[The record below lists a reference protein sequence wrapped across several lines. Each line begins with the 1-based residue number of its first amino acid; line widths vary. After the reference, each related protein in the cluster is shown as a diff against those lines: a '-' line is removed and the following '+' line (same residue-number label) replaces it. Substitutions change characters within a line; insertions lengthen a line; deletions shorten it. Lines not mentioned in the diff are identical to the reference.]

1 MASGVAAG
9 ARPGRRRAP
18 LDRWALLAVPGV
30 GFLLVFFGY
39 PLLEL
44 VLVSVR
50 DPGPENYLIFAE
62 SPVYARVLAT
72 TFRTALVVTAI
83 CLLLGYPYAYM
94 LHRSSRRTAAVLAAL
109 VLLPFWSSLLV
120 RTYAWVVL
128 LQDSGV
134 INGLLTSL
142 GLIGSPLPLIRNTL
156 GVTLGM
162 SQILLPFM
170 VLPLWAAMRRIDWDL
185 TRAAAGMGAGP
196 FTAFRRVFLPL
207 SLPGVYAGSLLVFVL
222 ALGFY
227 ITPAVLGSPRDALL
241 SELVVNQV
249 TRQLQFGVGSALGV
263 VLLVATLLVL
273 AVGSRFAN
281 VGRAVG
287 YEDS

>member
-1 MASGVAAG
+1 MASGLAG
-9 ARPGRRRAP
+9 GRPRRAP
-18 LDRWALLAVPGV
+18 LLDRWALLALPGLL
-30 GFLLVFFGY
+30 FLTVFFGY

-44 VLVSVR
+44 LIRSLT
-50 DPGPENYLIFAE
+50 DPSPANYAIFVE
-62 SPVYARVLAT
+62 SPVYARVLVT
-72 TFRTALVVTAI
+72 TFRTALLVTVI

-94 LHRSSRRTAAVLAAL
+94 MHRSGPRATAVLAAL

-134 INGLLTSL
+134 INSLLLSL
-142 GLIGSPLPLIRNTL
+142 GLIGQPLPLIRNSL

-162 SQILLPFM
+162 AQILLPFM
-170 VLPLWAAMRRIDWDL
+170 VLPLYAIMRRIDWDYV
-185 TRAAAGMGAGP
+185 RAAAGLGAPP

-227 ITPAVLGSPRDALL
+227 ITPAVLGSPQNALL

-249 TRQLQFGVGSALGV
+249 SKQLQFGVGSAIDM
-263 VLLVATLLVL
+263 VLLASTLALL
-273 AVGSRFAN
+273 LIGSRFTRLGA
-281 VGRAVG
+281 AMG
-287 YEDS
+287 YETDR

>member
-1 MASGVAAG
+1 MPDS
-9 ARPGRRRAP
+9 
-18 LDRWALLAVPGV
+18 WALLALPGLV
-30 GFLLVFFGY
+30 FLLVFFGY

-44 VLVSVR
+44 VLVSLR
-50 DPGPENYLIFAE
+50 EPGPENYLVFGD
-62 SPVYARVLAT
+62 SPVYARVLVT
-72 TFRTALVVTAI
+72 TFRTAALVTVI
-83 CLLLGYPYAYM
+83 CLVLGYPYAYM
-94 LHRSSRRTAAVLAAL
+94 MHRSGRRAAAVLAAL

-142 GLIGSPLPLIRNTL
+142 GLIGRPLPLIRNSF
-156 GVTLGM
+156 GVTVGM

-185 TRAAAGMGAGP
+185 TRAAAGLGAGP

-263 VLLVATLLVL
+263 VLLLCTLVVL
-273 AVGSRFAN
+273 AVGSRFAR
-281 VGRAVG
+281 VGAAVG
-287 YEDS
+287 HEDP